1 MEAARMTST
10 QTPQA
15 RLSTADLPAVDP
27 SIPPWPGERARVG
40 GAEVFIRR
48 TPGPAEGGEPA
59 LYVHGLGGASTN
71 WTDFAALLATRLDA
85 ESPDLPGFGWSDP
98 PPVTA
103 GRRAY
108 SITAQADLVIA
119 LLARRRG
126 PVHLVGNSMGGA
138 ISIQVAAR
146 RPDLVRTLTLIS
158 PAVPDLTPRR
168 GSDPAL
174 PLLLVPGVDRLV
186 ARRLGRLSPAR
197 RTQALLDLVY
207 GDPSIVPANRRA
219 EAEAEFARRAGLAH
233 STEALAR
240 AFRGLVGAYLLPG
253 ERSMWRLAARIT
265 APTLVVWGDRD
276 RLVHV
281 SNAPRTARTIP
292 GARLLVL
299 PGIGHVAQLEAPE
312 TTARAVLGLIE
323 DNA

>member
-1 MEAARMTST
+1 MTST
-10 QTPQA
+10 RTTTA
-15 RLSTADLPAVDP
+15 RLSTVDLPAVDTT
-27 SIPPWPGERARVG
+27 IPPWPGQQERVG
-40 GAEVFIRR
+40 GTEIFLRR
-48 TPGPAEGGEPA
+48 TPGPAGGGEPA

-85 ESPDLPGFGWSDP
+85 ESPDLPGFGWSP
-98 PPVTA
+98 PPAAA

-119 LLARRRG
+119 LLARRPG

-158 PAVPDLTPRR
+158 PAVPDLKPRQ
-168 GSDPAL
+168 GSDRAL
-174 PLLLVPGVDRLV
+174 PLLLVPGVDKLV
-186 ARRLGRLSPAR
+186 ARRLDRLSPAR
-197 RTQALLDLVY
+197 RTRALLELVY
-207 GDPSIVPANRRA
+207 GDPAVVPANRIA

-265 APTLVVWGDRD
+265 APTLLVWGDRD

-281 SNAPRTARTIP
+281 SNAPRTARTIA
-292 GARLLVL
+292 GSRLLVL
-299 PGIGHVAQLEAPE
+299 PGVGHVAQLEAPE